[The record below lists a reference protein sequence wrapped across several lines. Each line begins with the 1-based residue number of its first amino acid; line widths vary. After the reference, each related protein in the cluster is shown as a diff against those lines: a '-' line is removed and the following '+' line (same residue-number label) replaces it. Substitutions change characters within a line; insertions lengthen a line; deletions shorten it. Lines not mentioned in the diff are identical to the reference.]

1 MKKILLFA
9 ASMLIIFLSAQ
20 GNTNQSSSKK
30 ATHPKYVF
38 LFIGDGM
45 GLSHVSMAEAYL
57 STQKGQISNESISF
71 TRFPVIGLVTT
82 YSANSY
88 ITCSSAAGTAM
99 STGTKTNNYMLGVD
113 PKGNKLRSIS
123 YKIHEKG
130 IPVGIASSVTI
141 DHATPGAFY
150 ASSTSRTNYYE
161 IAEQLPKTG
170 FEFFGGGGFVQPKG
184 EKGDQQNIYELISK
198 AGYKIIRGQENL
210 KNKTQKDKVI
220 FLQREGKEGDLPYA
234 LDRKPGDLSLKE
246 VVAAGIEHLYGNKGF
261 FMMAEGGKIDWA
273 AHSNDG
279 KADILEVLDF
289 ADAIEVAYQFY
300 LKHPEETL
308 IIVTADHETG
318 GVSLGREKGYT
329 LSLKELDPQTRSI
342 DSDKSQKE
350 QIKELNNKAN
360 IGWTTTSHSGTMVPI
375 YSIGAGSQE
384 FSGRMDNTDIP
395 RKITKLLNVKF

>member
-1 MKKILLFA
+1 M
-9 ASMLIIFLSAQ
+9 
-20 GNTNQSSSKK
+20 
-30 ATHPKYVF
+30 
-38 LFIGDGM
+38 
-45 GLSHVSMAEAYL
+45 
-57 STQKGQISNESISF
+57 
-71 TRFPVIGLVTT
+71 
-82 YSANSY
+82 
-88 ITCSSAAGTAM
+88 
-99 STGTKTNNYMLGVD
+99 
-113 PKGNKLRSIS
+113 
-123 YKIHEKG
+123 
-130 IPVGIASSVTI
+130 
-141 DHATPGAFY
+141 
-150 ASSTSRTNYYE
+150 
-161 IAEQLPKTG
+161 
-170 FEFFGGGGFVQPKG
+170 
-184 EKGDQQNIYELISK
+184 
-198 AGYKIIRGQENL
+198 
-210 KNKTQKDKVI
+210 
-220 FLQREGKEGDLPYA
+220 PYA

>member
-1 MKKILLFA
+1 MKKALVLF
-9 ASMLIIFLSAQ
+9 SLLIITLIS
-20 GNTNQSSSKK
+20 TNLTASERSK
-30 ATHPKYVF
+30 APSNPKYVF

-210 KNKTQKDKVI
+210 KNKTQKDKVV

>member
-170 FEFFGGGGFVQPKG
+170 FEFFGGGGFVQPRG

-210 KNKTQKDKVI
+210 KNKTQKDKVV